1 MSSEIPNKKGR
12 AQVLVAPRLGLGAA
26 VLAFLRAPGDAARPA
41 PPSPP
46 APPPPAPRFFLGLA
60 GLAGWNLRSAAGT
73 SDGLVLVSATEAAAA
88 AARRFRPSLIAWG
101 ACWRRA
107 LPLATRR

>member
-41 PPSPP
+41 PPLPP
-46 APPPPAPRFFLGLA
+46 PRFFLGLA

-101 ACWRRA
+101 CVLVAAAACHA
-107 LPLATRR
+107 SVK